1 MKIFKLW
8 LIGICLFSLQ
18 ALANDLKENV
28 DYIVLKK
35 PISNMQN
42 KVIEIFNIGCPH
54 CAYYNTNFVPNLLE
68 FLPENVEFLPYHVA
82 AAIPIHEET
91 SNILVVALTKDKE
104 KGLELKD
111 NDSLYKKILN
121 HYFNAIH
128 KERKN
133 WSNRQEFLKE
143 GLEILGISE
152 IEYKET
158 LKTKNSKEALKQ
170 WQSMLEYTEIQGVP
184 SFVINGKYM
193 ILSSGIKGVE
203 DFIYKVDYL
212 LTK

>member
-35 PISNMQN
+35 PIFNMQN

-54 CAYYNTNFVPNLLE
+54 CAYYNANFVPNLLE

-91 SNILVVALTKDKE
+91 SNILVVALAKDKE
-104 KGLELKD
+104 KSLELKD

-152 IEYKET
+152 AEYKEV
-158 LKTKNSKEALKQ
+158 LKAKNSREALKQ